1 MAHVRTQIRQALKTL
16 LTGLT
21 TTGANVFTNRLQVLK
36 DGSLPAIV
44 IETGDEDI
52 AIEDGVENPLLERTL
67 RVDVLAK
74 VKAIDDLDDL
84 TDQILSEVEA
94 AIYADVDA
102 NTLSGLVKS
111 IDLNEVTFEQ
121 NDDAE
126 KDIAELRIG
135 FDVEYFTQA
144 NAPEIAI

>member
-1 MAHVRTQIRQALKTL
+1 MAHVRTQIREALKVL
-16 LTGLT
+16 LTGLA
-21 TTGANVFTNRLQVLK
+21 TTGNNVFTNRLQVLK
-36 DGSLPAIV
+36 DASLPAIE

-52 AIEDGVENPLLERTL
+52 TIEDGVENPVLERVM
-67 RVDVLAK
+67 RVDVLVK
-74 VKAIDDLDDL
+74 VKAVEGLDDL
-84 TDQILSEVEA
+84 TDQILSEVET
-94 AIYADVDA
+94 AISVDVDA

-111 IDLNEVTFEQ
+111 IDLSEINLEQ

-135 FDVEYFTQA
+135 FDVQYFTQA